1 MEDEVEKLYF
11 TIGEVSKMLN
21 LSISQIRFWEKEF
34 SQLNPSKTAG
44 GTRKFNRGDIETLKL
59 IKQLLKEQGYTLEGA
74 KDKLKHD
81 KDLPN
86 KIEIINKLKTVRQF
100 LVDIKNEL

>member
-1 MEDEVEKLYF
+1 MEDEVKKLYF

-34 SQLNPSKTAG
+34 SQLKISKTTG
-44 GTRKFNRGDIETLKL
+44 GTRKFSHGDINTIKL
-59 IKQLLKEQGYTLEGA
+59 IQQLVKEQGYTLEGA
-74 KDKLKHD
+74 KEKLKHD

-86 KIEIINKLKTVRQF
+86 KQEIINKLKTVRQF

>member
-1 MEDEVEKLYF
+1 MEDEVKKLYF

-34 SQLNPSKTAG
+34 TQLKPSKTAG
-44 GTRKFNRGDIETLKL
+44 GTRKFSHSDIDTIKL
-59 IKQLLKEQGYTLEGA
+59 IQKLLKDQGYTLEGA
-74 KDKLKHD
+74 KEKLKHD

-86 KIEIINKLKTVRQF
+86 KQEIINKLKTVRQF

>member
-1 MEDEVEKLYF
+1 MEDEVNKLYF
-11 TIGEVSKMLN
+11 TIGEVSEMLN

-34 SQLNPSKTAG
+34 SQLKPNKTAG
-44 GTRKFNRGDIETLKL
+44 GTRKFNRSDIDTIKL
-59 IKQLLKEQGYTLEGA
+59 IQKLLKEQGYTLEGA
-74 KDKLKHD
+74 KEKLRHD

-86 KIEIINKLKTVRQF
+86 KQEIINKLKTVRQF